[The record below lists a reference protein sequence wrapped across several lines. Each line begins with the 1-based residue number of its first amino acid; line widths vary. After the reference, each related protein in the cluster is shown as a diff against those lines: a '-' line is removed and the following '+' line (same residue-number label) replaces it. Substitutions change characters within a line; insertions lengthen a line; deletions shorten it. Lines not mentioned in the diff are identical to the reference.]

1 VTSGSGQVLRHY
13 DAAGRVV
20 AITDTVKGGAT
31 PFLALHYT
39 RDRLG
44 LLATAAEAGNTNT
57 YDYDALARL
66 QSDGLS
72 GSTTSSRIWG
82 YDGVTE
88 IITTSYQVGTGTPLT
103 TTRSYDA
110 ANALSRLLEQQSS
123 TVTQN
128 LTFTYDLNGNRTQ
141 QRDAVSGDVRSYT
154 YDQANRLLTI
164 NPTALHGP
172 LATFQYNGDGLR
184 MEKDAISGC
193 CVQPHAYT
201 WDVGAGLP
209 LLLQENATSY
219 IYGPGGMVLEQI
231 QDSGTTGTPYY
242 YHADQLG
249 SIRALTDQAG
259 AVVATY
265 AYDAYGSTTAST
277 GSVANPLRY
286 AGEYQDVESGLY
298 YLRARYYDP
307 ASQQFLT
314 RDPLVAATE
323 QAYTYAAGSPLNATD
338 PSGLDPGGPSGY
350 DDPEFPGF
358 WCSVLGFCSDAE
370 KQAILFWQ
378 YRTQAAENIVRAQ
391 EQARGAGLAGPYIGG
406 IDHPL
411 MAAGNTVCAA
421 VLSTGSSGKPFGETL
436 KVGPY
441 AAKSIP
447 ARGPERD
454 FTTVEHNAVDAIGRD
469 TGCHTCGTRDPG
481 TKSGHFVPDHQPPSQ
496 LVPPGTPQELY
507 PHCLACSRRQGG
519 EVREYMRR
527 AAKNQ
532 P

>member
-1 VTSGSGQVLRHY
+1 
-13 DAAGRVV
+13 
-20 AITDTVKGGAT
+20 
-31 PFLALHYT
+31 
-39 RDRLG
+39 
-44 LLATAAEAGNTNT
+44 
-57 YDYDALARL
+57 
-66 QSDGLS
+66 
-72 GSTTSSRIWG
+72 
-82 YDGVTE
+82 
-88 IITTSYQVGTGTPLT
+88 
-103 TTRSYDA
+103 
-110 ANALSRLLEQQSS
+110 
-123 TVTQN
+123 
-128 LTFTYDLNGNRTQ
+128 
-141 QRDAVSGDVRSYT
+141 
-154 YDQANRLLTI
+154 
-164 NPTALHGP
+164 
-172 LATFQYNGDGLR
+172 
-184 MEKDAISGC
+184 M
-193 CVQPHAYT
+193 
-201 WDVGAGLP
+201 
-209 LLLQENATSY
+209 
-219 IYGPGGMVLEQI
+219 
-231 QDSGTTGTPYY
+231 
-242 YHADQLG
+242 
-249 SIRALTDQAG
+249 
-259 AVVATY
+259 
-265 AYDAYGSTTAST
+265 
-277 GSVANPLRY
+277 
-286 AGEYQDVESGLY
+286 
-298 YLRARYYDP
+298 
-307 ASQQFLT
+307 
-314 RDPLVAATE
+314 AATE